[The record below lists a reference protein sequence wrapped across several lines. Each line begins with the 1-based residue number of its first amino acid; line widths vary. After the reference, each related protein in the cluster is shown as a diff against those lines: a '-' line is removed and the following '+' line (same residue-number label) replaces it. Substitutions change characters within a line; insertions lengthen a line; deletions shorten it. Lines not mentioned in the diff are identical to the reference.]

1 MFVGADWKRFFNMP
15 FKKKFFSIFAPPRYL
30 EMSAAGLDISDQAI
44 RFIEFSKSKNGLT
57 PTVFGEE
64 KIPQGGIVSGEINKK
79 DELIKILSSLRRKYR
94 LNFVKAS
101 LPEEKAYFFKT
112 EIPKVEGDEIRQ
124 SIEFRLEENVPV
136 RAGEVLFDYSLIS
149 EEHKKSD
156 HLDVIVSVIPKL
168 VAESYAEALEKSG
181 LTAVSFEVESKAIAR
196 SAVKRGSKGSVM
208 IINIRDRVTVVT
220 LVRDGIVRFTSAF
233 SMGGNLITEALRKNF
248 SISLEEAKKIKNDK
262 LYSENKESVAIFFS
276 LASIVSVIKDEISKF
291 YTYWLA
297 KNDSSGESGGKISKI
312 ILCGKDAAIAGLKE
326 YLSQNLKIEVETADV
341 WANTFSLSDRLPEI
355 DFLESLNF
363 AVAIGLAMPQGRD

>member
-1 MFVGADWKRFFNMP
+1 
-15 FKKKFFSIFAPPRYL
+15 
-30 EMSAAGLDISDQAI
+30 MSAAGLDISDQAI
-44 RFIEFSKSKNGLT
+44 RFIEFSKSKNGLI
-57 PTVFGEE
+57 PTAFGEE
-64 KIPQGGIVSGEINKK
+64 KLPPGVIVSGEINKK
-79 DELIKILSSLRRKYR
+79 DELIKILSSLKRKYG

-112 EIPKVEGDEIRQ
+112 EIPKVGGDEIRQ

-136 RAGEVLFDYSLIS
+136 QAGEVLFDYSLIS
-149 EEHKKSD
+149 EDHKKSD

-196 SAVKRGSKGSVM
+196 SAVKKGSKGSVM

-220 LVRDGIVRFTSAF
+220 LVRDGTVRFTSTF

-248 SISLEEAKKIKNDK
+248 SVSLEEAKKIKNEK
-262 LYSENKESVAIFFS
+262 LYGESKESVAIFFS
-276 LASIVSVIKDEISKF
+276 LAGIVSVIKDEISKF
-291 YTYWLA
+291 YAYWLA